1 MSSKFTSK
9 FQNLP
14 RKHGVS
20 QFDVKLRSS
29 FPGLMSLRK
38 SKTTFKVVN
47 TKEIPCK
54 NILI

>member
-9 FQNLP
+9 FQSLP
-14 RKHGVS
+14 RKHEVS

-29 FPGLMSLRK
+29 FPGSMSLRK

-54 NILI
+54 IS